1 MFSNFLE
8 EAIRF
13 NSFDNKSRLI
23 FIKESLLKLSI
34 NPVVQPFNSCF
45 GKGENIYAEIGNK
58 NQKIVLSAHYDG
70 ASIFD
75 NNAAV
80 ISLLEL
86 SDKILQQELPFSI
99 ILLFTD
105 QEETYQ
111 QGSSYFI
118 RDYTKD
124 GIIKNINI
132 DGFGIGDEIFT
143 VKSLIKNMNTD
154 NDLFLTDRDEF
165 SKHGIPSISY
175 FSALNSDFFVA
186 KESGEVYNTFLKYND
201 TSFFKGNFNFKNYKN
216 TLDALCSIVFYYK

>member
-1 MFSNFLE
+1 MSSNYLE
-8 EAIRF
+8 KVILF
-13 NSFDNKSRLI
+13 NGLDKRSRLN
-23 FIKESLLKLSI
+23 FIKERLLILGI

-58 NQKIVLSAHYDG
+58 SKKIVLSAHYDG
-70 ASIFD
+70 TSMFD

-86 SDKILQQELPFSI
+86 SEKILQQELSFTI

-118 RDYTKD
+118 KEYSKN

-143 VKSLIKNMNTD
+143 VENLIKNTKND

-175 FSALNSDFFVA
+175 FSALNDDFLKA
-186 KESGEVYNTFLKYND
+186 KQTGEIYNTFLKYND
-201 TSFFKGNFNFKNYKN
+201 TSIFKENFNDRNYN
-216 TLDALCSIVFYYK
+216 LLMDLLCLIVC